1 MASQIS
7 LGYHNL
13 IENQR
18 HNQAQEQETVRANNL
33 LDTRTR
39 DIATKDRAS
48 REAVASADR
57 SSRERVASADRNS
70 RYKIAAEDRYSR
82 EYVNERSLSNQR
94 QIATLDRA
102 SREQI
107 AQLDRESREYI
118 NDLQMQNA
126 LDRIQKQFETNIQQ
140 TAASNMMSG
149 DPWLTMA
156 ANMMGPSIG
165 ASMMNNSMSDE
176 EKDKAWKRANDWLST
191 MELYAAMG
199 VLGQG
204 ASSLGSL
211 LGGWGK
217 AMGGASP
224 RSSSYRSNYYT
235 YSPSYVPQYSPRSYF
250 GDSIHY

>member
-13 IENQR
+13 IESQR

-39 DIATKDRAS
+39 DIATRDRAS

-57 SSRERVASADRNS
+57 SSRERVASADRDS

-82 EYVNERSLSNQR
+82 EYVNERSLSNHR
-94 QIATLDRA
+94 QIAALDRL

-118 NDLQMQNA
+118 NDLQLQNA

-140 TAASNMMSG
+140 TAASNLMSG
-149 DPWLTMA
+149 DPWTTMA
-156 ANMMGPSIG
+156 TGMMSPAIVAGMKNNMSK
-165 ASMMNNSMSDE
+165 E
-176 EKDKAWKRANDWLST
+176 EQDKAWKRANEWLRT
-191 MELYAAMG
+191 IELYASLG
-199 VLGQG
+199 VLNQG
-204 ASSLGSL
+204 ASSIGSL
-211 LGGWGK
+211 MGGWGR
-217 AMGGASP
+217 AMGGANSGP
-224 RSSSYRSNYYT
+224 SSRRSNYYT
-235 YSPSYVPQYSPRSYF
+235 YSPSYVPHYSPRSYF
-250 GDSIHY
+250 GDSYHY